1 MTIEKILTVVEG
13 MTTLERKEVM
23 QFIVSVDEKSD
34 DIPVDHLVELERKS
48 MLLKNDETALHNA
61 RSVITD
67 LKTKYGYTQ

>member
-1 MTIEKILTVVEG
+1 MIIEKVLTAVGG

-23 QFIVSVDEKSD
+23 QFIVSVEEKSD
-34 DIPVDHLVELERKS
+34 DIPVDHLVELDRKS